1 MDIIGML
8 TSVGEKRQYD
18 RNGQSTKLNVIELE
32 ADGHKIQCTLFDSY
46 VDEHNNFIA
55 SGETRNVVVII
66 MLGKVKTFQDKVH
79 I

>member
-1 MDIIGML
+1 ML
-8 TSVGEKRQYD
+8 TGVGEKRQYD

-32 ADGHKIQCTLFDSY
+32 ADGHKIQCTLFGSY